1 MGASAGRHMAQFW
14 GVPPAV
20 GAQPPRPVDSTL
32 LRLQS
37 AFEHG
42 ALGMSS
48 CLHLANC
55 ALTPAAV
62 AEHCN
67 NPVKEF
73 VNIRS
78 QMIKGRGNHRLK
90 YFRSTD
96 VQAYEAGT
104 TIV

>member
-1 MGASAGRHMAQFW
+1 MGASAGRHIDQFW
-14 GVPPAV
+14 GAPPAV
-20 GAQPPRPVDSTL
+20 GAQPPRPVDSRL

-37 AFEHG
+37 AVEHG

-73 VNIRS
+73 VNI
-78 QMIKGRGNHRLK
+78 IVKGRGNQRLK
-90 YFRSTD
+90 SFRRTV
-96 VQAYEAGT
+96 VQAYAAGT
-104 TIV
+104 TKV